1 MPKLSF
7 YLFLTDK
14 MNDDSIYEH
23 LDILYRSR
31 ITLLDHLEVSG
42 YNTTPYRKFSPK
54 EIAEMLDNS
63 PQVGASPA
71 LQMDLEKRDDA
82 KVEGE
87 PEKCRVIYTI
97 GKIKGKLQG
106 FTYKLTS
113 DEGIDFDPA
122 TMEMIIITLEPIAP
136 NFHAMAYQMWMEN
149 KVRVRYFQ
157 AAAIVNNPLKH
168 ILQPKFEKVAKE
180 DVDELMKEL
189 YAKKSQL
196 PIIRFHEDPIAR
208 ILGLMPDDIVKITR
222 PSPTSGEYILY
233 RRCVP

>member
-1 MPKLSF
+1 
-7 YLFLTDK
+7 

-23 LDILYRSR
+23 LDVLYRSR
-31 ITLLDHLEVSG
+31 ITLLDHLEDSG

-71 LQMDLEKRDDA
+71 LQMDLDKKEDEQK
-82 KVEGE
+82 EGE
-87 PEKCRVIYTI
+87 PTKCRVVYTI

-113 DEGIDFDPA
+113 DEGIDFDPD
-122 TMEMIIITLEPIAP
+122 TMELIIITLEPIAP

-168 ILQPKFEKVAKE
+168 ILQPKFKKVSAE
-180 DVDELMKEL
+180 ELTGLLKDL
-189 YAKKSQL
+189 FAKKSQL
-196 PIIRFHEDPIAR
+196 PIIRFHEDPVAR
-208 ILGLMPDDIVKITR
+208 LLGLMPDDVIKITR
-222 PSPTSGEYILY
+222 PSPTAGEYILY
-233 RRCVP
+233 RRCSP